1 MSPKRW
7 CSFWNGPCLG
17 DMLVLRGVL
26 IGSKMNW
33 KGACLVMLRCP
44 GVLNPGY
51 KRWDERCQA
60 CVFYSCFFFGVF
72 QAFKDSTNKKRHD
85 FFPQP
90 PSKRKIAG
98 RKPRSNRVVENHW
111 VAQPQPVLI
120 TYTSLVELWIKGM
133 ESCPLLNIEKNS
145 NDHPYNECELHS

>member
-1 MSPKRW
+1 MMFLLKWSLFRGYVGSPGCINWIQDELKRCLFGDVKVPW
-7 CSFWNGPCLG
+7 CVKSGLQ
-17 DMLVLRGVL
+17 
-26 IGSKMNW
+26 KMRW
-33 KGACLVMLRCP
+33 KVSGLCFLQL
-44 GVLNPGY
+44 
-51 KRWDERCQA
+51 
-60 CVFYSCFFFGVF
+60 FFFGVF